1 MSPPDKAV
9 AAPSVKEGAGT
20 VRGQEGPTAQSP
32 EFQKGRGV
40 CNRVA
45 FLGMVLVESRAE
57 TPQMRQTAQLVCAM
71 TSVSFRPLDTIPET
85 ANCEQEERF
94 ITDL

>member
-57 TPQMRQTAQLVCAM
+57 TPQMRDTTVSLCHDLSQLPA
-71 TSVSFRPLDTIPET
+71 
-85 ANCEQEERF
+85 A
-94 ITDL
+94 

>member
-9 AAPSVKEGAGT
+9 AVPSVKEGAGT

-40 CNRVA
+40 CKRVA
-45 FLGMVLVESRAE
+45 FLGMVLVERRAE
-57 TPQMRQTAQLVCAM
+57 TPQMRDTTVSLCRDLSQLQA
-71 TSVSFRPLDTIPET
+71 T
-85 ANCEQEERF
+85 
-94 ITDL
+94 

>member
-20 VRGQEGPTAQSP
+20 VRGQEDPTAQP
-32 EFQKGRGV
+32 TEFQNGRGV

-45 FLGMVLVESRAE
+45 FLGMVLVSAGLRHH
-57 TPQMRQTAQLVCAM
+57 
-71 TSVSFRPLDTIPET
+71 
-85 ANCEQEERF
+85 
-94 ITDL
+94 